1 MTTQLETR
9 RTSKRPAYMV
19 ISDQLRAKIEAQ
31 ELVAGDRLP
40 AERELVDE
48 FGVARMTVRHALAL
62 LQDEGIIERRRGRT
76 GGTFVRELPPFV
88 DLNSSEDIA
97 DQLSAQDVALTST
110 VTSSGTIKAPAAVEL
125 AFDLDSGT
133 EVYAI
138 ETVYAVRGYPIAYET
153 TYTLPS
159 RDPHAYGE
167 LHRQDVIAPARPS
180 EREQTRLSVTG
191 NTLLQ
196 RITRRVYAGD
206 TLVSFSQIS
215 VRPDALQLRTSA
227 LN

>member
-1 MTTQLETR
+1 MATKIESRTTP
-9 RTSKRPAYMV
+9 KRPAYMV

-88 DLNSSEDIA
+88 DLNSTQNIEE
-97 DQLSAQDVALTST
+97 QLSDQDVALTST
-110 VTSSGTIKAPAAVEL
+110 VTSSGAVKAPAAVEL
-125 AFDLDSGT
+125 AFDLESGAEVDAT
-133 EVYAI
+133 EV
-138 ETVYAVRGYPIAYET
+138 VYAVRGYPIAYET

-159 RDPHAYGE
+159 SEPLMDGE
-167 LHRQDVIAPARPS
+167 LRRQDVITPARPS
-180 EREQTRLSVTG
+180 EREQSRLNVTG

-196 RITRRVYAGD
+196 RVTRRVYAGD
-206 TLVSFSQIS
+206 ALVSFSQIS